1 MDGEGGWFENFGRIA
16 WFSGGTK
23 GRLVV
28 ADRVQRKDYRKL
40 TASEGGGGGVIRVRH
55 ILEILTGPQNI
66 RDI

>member
-1 MDGEGGWFENFGRIA
+1 MTSHCLSPGGGGGWRILVA

-40 TASEGGGGGVIRVRH
+40 TASEEGGGGGS
-55 ILEILTGPQNI
+55 LEY
-66 RDI
+66 DIA

>member
-1 MDGEGGWFENFGRIA
+1 MTTLIRVRMARAMITNKTSFGRIA

-40 TASEGGGGGVIRVRH
+40 TASEGGGGGL
-55 ILEILTGPQNI
+55 LEY
-66 RDI
+66 DIA